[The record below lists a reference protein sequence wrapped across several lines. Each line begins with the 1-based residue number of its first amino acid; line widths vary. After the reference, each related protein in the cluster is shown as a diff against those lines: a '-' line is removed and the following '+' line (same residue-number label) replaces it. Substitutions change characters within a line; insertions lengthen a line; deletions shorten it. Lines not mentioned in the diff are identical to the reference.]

1 MARHGARRLPVQRAA
16 PAISPAKRAP
26 SRVRPASTGVQAVQ
40 AVSQTA
46 TRIVLLLGVARH
58 RPARPASVGAGLL
71 RVAWQRLHSA
81 QTAPLVR
88 PINFGAELHSGVCR
102 TMNTVAL
109 LVARQQEEQL
119 LDQTTETGNKKHG
132 HLMMG
137 RNHHTFWLGAT
148 RNILT
153 IFHQ

>member
-26 SRVRPASTGVQAVQ
+26 SRVRPASTGVQTVRPANR
-40 AVSQTA
+40 TA
-46 TRIVLLLGVARH
+46 TRIVLPEVAH
-58 RPARPASVGAGLL
+58 QPARPASVGAGLL